1 MSMDNII
8 KDIQD
13 IMFDLKQVEARV
25 GEYRQDADRGIN
37 VNSTAKA
44 EAEPKHKT
52 IERLFYYLI
61 DAKDNMGFLQTDLR
75 DIHNKLDALMEMV
88 DYERVRKEAGL

>member
-1 MSMDNII
+1 MDTIL

-13 IMFDLKQVEARV
+13 IMFDIKQVEARV

-37 VNSTAKA
+37 VNHTAKA
-44 EAEPKHKT
+44 EVEPKEKT

-61 DAKDNMGFLQTDLR
+61 DAKDNLGFVQTDLR
-75 DIHNKLDALMEMV
+75 DIHDKLDALMEIV
-88 DYERVRKEAGL
+88 EYEKVRKEAGL

>member
-1 MSMDNII
+1 MENVMKEIEA
-8 KDIQD
+8 
-13 IMFDLKQVEARV
+13 IMYEVKQVEARV

-44 EAEPKHKT
+44 EAEPKEKT

-61 DAKDNMGFLQTDLR
+61 DAKDNMGFLQTDIR
-75 DIHNKLDALMEMV
+75 DIHDKLDALMEMV
-88 DYERVRKEAGL
+88 EYEKVRKEAGL

>member
-1 MSMDNII
+1 METII

-13 IMFDLKQVEARV
+13 IMYDIKQVEARV

-37 VNSTAKA
+37 VNHTAKA
-44 EAEPKHKT
+44 EAESKEKT

-61 DAKDNMGFLQTDLR
+61 DAKDNLGFVQTDLR
-75 DIHNKLDALMEMV
+75 DIHDKLDALMEMV
-88 DYERVRKEAGL
+88 EYEKVRKEAGL

>member
-1 MSMDNII
+1 MDNII

-37 VNSTAKA
+37 VNHTA
-44 EAEPKHKT
+44 EAEVEPKHKT